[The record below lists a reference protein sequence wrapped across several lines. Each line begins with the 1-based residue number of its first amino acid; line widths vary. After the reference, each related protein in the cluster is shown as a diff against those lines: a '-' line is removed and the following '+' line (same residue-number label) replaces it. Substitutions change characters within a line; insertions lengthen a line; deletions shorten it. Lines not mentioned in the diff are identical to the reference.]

1 MKKLKIKLKGVLVL
15 KIAKLRKEIKAYKQR
30 LADDVL
36 KEQEYIDKITLMEND
51 IRELL
56 LKLSKEDRDEWMKG
70 KNYERY
76 FNKKKR
82 FKK

>member
-76 FNKKKR
+76 FNKKKC